1 MAPELRSALG
11 RTFVP
16 AAEPALWPGWRGEKG
31 SQCLSAPTWPMLALG
46 KLTRLN
52 DPPNSLADC
61 FLQPRYLIPV
71 RPSWRIAVFVSYFVL
86 RISVK
91 VVLCMAAGRSRHAFL
106 LTSLSS
112 VDSLFFLFF
121 FFPLGYLL
129 VPCSFVI
136 CPWLQY
142 NHKTF
147 TAKPWRIHMSI
158 WSVRPPR
165 SQGLWGS
172 IRISEGDTCCHLMN
186 RDAEGDSGSHY
197 LGLDNLWWWPGGM
210 CYLNSLE
217 LLWIICW

>member
-1 MAPELRSALG
+1 MQCTRELKDWSFHQLLCVFLKTVL
-11 RTFVP
+11 RT
-16 AAEPALWPGWRGEKG
+16 AAEQNSCTFLRTDLLRVRLFLSLG
-31 SQCLSAPTWPMLALG
+31 CL
-46 KLTRLN
+46 
-52 DPPNSLADC
+52 
-61 FLQPRYLIPV
+61 Q
-71 RPSWRIAVFVSYFVL
+71 
-86 RISVK
+86 
-91 VVLCMAAGRSRHAFL
+91 
-106 LTSLSS
+106 
-112 VDSLFFLFF
+112 
-121 FFPLGYLL
+121 
-129 VPCSFVI
+129 VPCSSVI

-142 NHKTF
+142 NRKTF

-197 LGLDNLWWWPGGM
+197 LGLDNLWWWPGGV